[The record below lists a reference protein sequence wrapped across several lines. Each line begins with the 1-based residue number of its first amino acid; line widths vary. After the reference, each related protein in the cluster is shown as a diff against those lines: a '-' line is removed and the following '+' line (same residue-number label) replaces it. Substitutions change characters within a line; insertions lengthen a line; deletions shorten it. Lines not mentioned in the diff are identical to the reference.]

1 MKTVLKYQIDEMT
14 THLKLREGFK
24 LVRFEYVQA
33 AKALFAWFEEP
44 LKADT
49 PVTEVELRVI
59 RTGQPIQDDYLYLCT
74 ALDAIDP
81 EAYHLYQKQQ
91 QDNKSPK
98 TTGTGSE
105 ASSGFKQVA

>member
-91 QDNKSPK
+91 DNKSPK